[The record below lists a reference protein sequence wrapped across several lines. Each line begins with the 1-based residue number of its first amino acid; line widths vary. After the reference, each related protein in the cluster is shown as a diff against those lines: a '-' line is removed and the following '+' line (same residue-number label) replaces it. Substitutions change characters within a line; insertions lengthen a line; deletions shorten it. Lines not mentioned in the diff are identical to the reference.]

1 MRYFNRLLGMPSDF
15 PQLKNETRWISSK
28 VDINKDGKIVH
39 SVGYQGINYFIII
52 LGKPAE
58 FLPE

>member
-1 MRYFNRLLGMPSDF
+1 VRYFNRLLGIPSDF

-39 SVGYQGINYFIII
+39 SVGYQG
-52 LGKPAE
+52 KQAE